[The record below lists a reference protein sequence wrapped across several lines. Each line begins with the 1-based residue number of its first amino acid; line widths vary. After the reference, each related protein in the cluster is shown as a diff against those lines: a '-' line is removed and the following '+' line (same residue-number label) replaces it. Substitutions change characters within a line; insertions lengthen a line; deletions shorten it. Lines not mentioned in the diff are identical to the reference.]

1 MWFDHWAVV
10 WLAPVAVWILLSGLD
25 DLFIDIVFFLKRE
38 AFTWPREAE
47 LAQASQR
54 HIAIL
59 VPLWHEHQVI
69 GQMLRHNHGRE
80 PTFFSFCQLEVSQI
94 AKTCGLRSRRTCVH
108 GDPPEEEF

>member
-25 DLFIDIVFFLKRE
+25 DLFIDIVFLFRRK
-38 AFTWPREAE
+38 AFTWPHDGD

-54 HIAIL
+54 RIAIL

-69 GQMLRHNHGRE
+69 GPMLEHNLAAILYGNFDFLWACT
-80 PTFFSFCQLEVSQI
+80 PTI
-94 AKTCGLRSRRTCVH
+94 R
-108 GDPPEEEF
+108 